1 MDDMRYSPP
10 KAAVNDVVA
19 DSGIGIPDKVL
30 KKIRVAWIACL
41 VSASMT
47 LVVIAIVIATG
58 SKRLGLQGP
67 IDLVDVAFILGM
79 AFGIS
84 RKSRVCAVLMLVYF
98 AFSKY
103 LIMRATG
110 QVGGV
115 WLGLVFLYFYAQGV
129 VGTFEYHKLRK
140 ARAL

>member
-10 KAAVNDVVA
+10 KAAVDDVA
-19 DSGIGIPDKVL
+19 AEPGIEIPGKVL
-30 KKIRVAWIACL
+30 KKIRTAWIACL
-41 VSASMT
+41 VSAGMT
-47 LVVIAIVIATG
+47 LVMIAVVIATG
-58 SKRLGLQGP
+58 KGSLGLQGP
-67 IDLVDVAFILGM
+67 IDLLDVVFILGM

-103 LIMRATG
+103 LIIRATG
-110 QVGGV
+110 QLGSV

-129 VGTFEYHKLRK
+129 LGTFEYHQLRE
-140 ARAL
+140 ARAQ

>member
-10 KAAVNDVVA
+10 KAAVDDVA
-19 DSGIGIPDKVL
+19 AELGIEIPDKVS
-30 KKIRVAWIACL
+30 KKIRAAWIACL
-41 VSASMT
+41 FSASMT
-47 LVVIAIVIATG
+47 LVMVAIVIATG
-58 SKRLGLQGP
+58 RSSLGLQGP

-103 LIMRATG
+103 LIIRASG

-140 ARAL
+140 ARAQ

>member
-10 KAAVNDVVA
+10 KAVVDDVAVDVGSEV
-19 DSGIGIPDKVL
+19 PDKVL
-30 KKIRVAWIACL
+30 KKIRTAWIACL
-41 VSASMT
+41 VSAGMT
-47 LVVIAIVIATG
+47 LVMVAVVIATG
-58 SKRLGLQGP
+58 RSTLGLQGP

-103 LIMRATG
+103 LIIRATG
-110 QVGGV
+110 QVSGV
-115 WLGLVFLYFYAQGV
+115 WLGVVFLYFYAQGV

-140 ARAL
+140 ARAR

>member
-10 KAAVNDVVA
+10 KAIVDDVAA
-19 DSGIGIPDKVL
+19 DPGAEIPDKVL
-30 KKIRVAWIACL
+30 KKIRTAWIACL
-41 VSASMT
+41 VSAAMT
-47 LVVIAIVIATG
+47 LVMIAVVMNTG
-58 SKRLGLQGP
+58 QSKLGLQGP
-67 IDLVDVAFILGM
+67 IDLIDVGFILGM

-84 RKSRVCAVLMLVYF
+84 RKSRVCAVLMLAYF

-103 LIMRATG
+103 LIIRATG
-110 QVGGV
+110 QLGSV

-140 ARAL
+140 ARAS

>member
-10 KAAVNDVVA
+10 KAVVDDVAVDVGSEV
-19 DSGIGIPDKVL
+19 PDKVL
-30 KKIRVAWIACL
+30 KKIRTAWIACL
-41 VSASMT
+41 VSAGMT
-47 LVVIAIVIATG
+47 LVMVAVVIATG
-58 SKRLGLQGP
+58 RSTLGLQGP

-103 LIMRATG
+103 LIIRATG
-110 QVGGV
+110 QLSGV
-115 WLGLVFLYFYAQGV
+115 WLGVVFLYFYAQGV

-140 ARAL
+140 ARAR

>member
-10 KAAVNDVVA
+10 RAAVDDVA
-19 DSGIGIPDKVL
+19 AELGIEIPDKVS
-30 KKIRVAWIACL
+30 KKIRAAWIACL
-41 VSASMT
+41 FSASMT
-47 LVVIAIVIATG
+47 LVMVAIVIATG
-58 SKRLGLQGP
+58 ERNFGLHGP
-67 IDLVDVAFILGM
+67 IDLLDVGFILGL

-98 AFSKY
+98 MLSKY
-103 LIMRATG
+103 LIIRATG

-115 WLGLVFLYFYAQGV
+115 WLGLAFLYFYAQGV

-140 ARAL
+140 ARAA

>member
-10 KAAVNDVVA
+10 EAVVDDVAADV
-19 DSGIGIPDKVL
+19 GIEIPDKVL
-30 KKIRVAWIACL
+30 KKIRTAWIACL
-41 VSASMT
+41 VSAGMT
-47 LVVIAIVIATG
+47 VVMIAVVIATG
-58 SKRLGLQGP
+58 KSSLGLQGP
-67 IDLVDVAFILGM
+67 IDLLDVAFILGM

-84 RKSRVCAVLMLVYF
+84 RKSRACAVLMLVYF

-103 LIMRATG
+103 LIIRATG
-110 QVGGV
+110 QVGSV

-140 ARAL
+140 G

>member
-10 KAAVNDVVA
+10 RAAVDDVA
-19 DSGIGIPDKVL
+19 AELGIEIPDKVS
-30 KKIRVAWIACL
+30 KKIRAAWIACL
-41 VSASMT
+41 FSASMT
-47 LVVIAIVIATG
+47 LVMVAIVIATG
-58 SKRLGLQGP
+58 RSSLGLQGP

-103 LIMRATG
+103 LIIRASG

-140 ARAL
+140 ARAQ